1 MSYASEKR
9 WENLWYFPTDLMKLY
24 RKVPTNP
31 AKVKAVQD
39 RKVRELMKIA
49 YDIPF
54 YRERFE
60 ATGTT
65 PEDYTCAEDLYKFP
79 VLTKEELRDWSNLE
93 LDEHPEKYKDWHISP
108 TSGSTGVPL
117 RTPFSP
123 KENAWN
129 KANFMRSIMLAG
141 FKPGIH
147 KCLHR
152 PNSLHTVTGGK
163 KSWTQQLIDTR
174 WKDMSDAI
182 KQRVPSRILL
192 QEINDFK
199 PDYLYIHKN
208 IMVRVCL
215 YAKRNRLYIHKPKWY
230 SPISEMLDPSSEA
243 LLKEMLGPGLINP
256 YGLSETSTVAVRL
269 PGEEFFRVNSD
280 THVVNILDDDGNPR
294 TTAWRSSLPV
304 TRLTSLSSTTSPATG
319 WSPGWWTACGRS
331 PTSRGG

>member
-243 LLKEMLGPGLINP
+243 LPE
-256 YGLSETSTVAVRL
+256 
-269 PGEEFFRVNSD
+269 
-280 THVVNILDDDGNPR
+280 
-294 TTAWRSSLPV
+294 
-304 TRLTSLSSTTSPATG
+304 
-319 WSPGWWTACGRS
+319 
-331 PTSRGG
+331 

>member
-108 TSGSTGVPL
+108 TSGSTGVP
-117 RTPFSP
+117 
-123 KENAWN
+123 
-129 KANFMRSIMLAG
+129 
-141 FKPGIH
+141 
-147 KCLHR
+147 
-152 PNSLHTVTGGK
+152 
-163 KSWTQQLIDTR
+163 
-174 WKDMSDAI
+174 
-182 KQRVPSRILL
+182 
-192 QEINDFK
+192 
-199 PDYLYIHKN
+199 
-208 IMVRVCL
+208 
-215 YAKRNRLYIHKPKWY
+215 
-230 SPISEMLDPSSEA
+230 
-243 LLKEMLGPGLINP
+243 
-256 YGLSETSTVAVRL
+256 
-269 PGEEFFRVNSD
+269 
-280 THVVNILDDDGNPR
+280 
-294 TTAWRSSLPV
+294 
-304 TRLTSLSSTTSPATG
+304 
-319 WSPGWWTACGRS
+319 
-331 PTSRGG
+331 

>member
-49 YDIPF
+49 YGIPF

-93 LDEHPEKYKDWHISP
+93 LDEYPEKYKDWHISP

-147 KCLHR
+147 
-152 PNSLHTVTGGK
+152 T
-163 KSWTQQLIDTR
+163 
-174 WKDMSDAI
+174 
-182 KQRVPSRILL
+182 
-192 QEINDFK
+192 
-199 PDYLYIHKN
+199 
-208 IMVRVCL
+208 
-215 YAKRNRLYIHKPKWY
+215 
-230 SPISEMLDPSSEA
+230 
-243 LLKEMLGPGLINP
+243 
-256 YGLSETSTVAVRL
+256 
-269 PGEEFFRVNSD
+269 
-280 THVVNILDDDGNPR
+280 
-294 TTAWRSSLPV
+294 
-304 TRLTSLSSTTSPATG
+304 
-319 WSPGWWTACGRS
+319 
-331 PTSRGG
+331 

>member
-49 YDIPF
+49 YGIPF

-65 PEDYTCAEDLYKFP
+65 PEDYTCAEDSVQVSGADQGGTAGL
-79 VLTKEELRDWSNLE
+79 VQSGAGRVSRRSTRTG
-93 LDEHPEKYKDWHISP
+93 ISRPPAVPPACPCALPFRPRRTPGTRP
-108 TSGSTGVPL
+108 TLCAPSCWPASSRGSTSVSTGPTACTRPL
-117 RTPFSP
+117 
-123 KENAWN
+123 A
-129 KANFMRSIMLAG
+129 A
-141 FKPGIH
+141 
-147 KCLHR
+147 
-152 PNSLHTVTGGK
+152 

-192 QEINDFK
+192 QEINDYK

-215 YAKRNRLYIHKPKWY
+215 YAKRNRLYLHKPKWY
-230 SPISEMLDPSSEA
+230 SPISEMLRSQQRSAAEGDAGAGADQSLRPVRDF
-243 LLKEMLGPGLINP
+243 
-256 YGLSETSTVAVRL
+256 YGGSAAA
-269 PGEEFFRVNSD
+269 G
-280 THVVNILDDDGNPR
+280 
-294 TTAWRSSLPV
+294 
-304 TRLTSLSSTTSPATG
+304 
-319 WSPGWWTACGRS
+319 
-331 PTSRGG
+331 

>member
-243 LLKEMLGPGLINP
+243 AAEGDAGAGAHQPLRPVRDLHGGSAFAGRGVFPGQQ
-256 YGLSETSTVAVRL
+256 
-269 PGEEFFRVNSD
+269 
-280 THVVNILDDDGNPR
+280 
-294 TTAWRSSLPV
+294 
-304 TRLTSLSSTTSPATG
+304 
-319 WSPGWWTACGRS
+319 
-331 PTSRGG
+331 